1 MAPSRRHVLGAAAA
15 AGIAQLAPPPL
26 HTIAQL
32 RPTMLT
38 RLIPQSREPLPVIG
52 VGTWQTFDIAP
63 SPSEMDARR
72 QVLQLLFDAG
82 GRVIDSSPMY
92 GRAEQVV
99 GALLADMQAR
109 DKAFIATKVWTS
121 GAAAGIAQMQA
132 SSAKLRAPVIDLMQ
146 IHNLVDWRTHLK
158 TVRAWKEQGKLRYIG
173 ITHYTDPAL
182 DDLAA
187 IVRAEPIDFVQ
198 FGYSIASRAAEARL
212 LPLCAEKGVAVL
224 VNQPFDSG
232 ALFRQVRGKMLPEWA
247 AELDCASWS
256 QFLLKYIVGHP
267 AVTCAIPGTARPEHM
282 KDNLGAG
289 LGRLPDAG
297 ERRRMAAHWDDL

>member
-1 MAPSRRHVLGAAAA
+1 
-15 AGIAQLAPPPL
+15 
-26 HTIAQL
+26 
-32 RPTMLT
+32 MLT

-146 IHNLVDWRTHLK
+146 VHNLVDWRTHLK
-158 TVRAWKEQGKLRYIG
+158 TLRAWKEQGKLRYIG

-232 ALFRQVRGKMLPEWA
+232 ALFRQVRGKVLPEWA

-256 QFLLKYIVGHP
+256 QFFLKYIVGHP
-267 AVTCAIPGTARPEHM
+267 SVTCAIPGTARPEHM

>member
-1 MAPSRRHVLGAAAA
+1 
-15 AGIAQLAPPPL
+15 
-26 HTIAQL
+26 
-32 RPTMLT
+32 MLT

-52 VGTWQTFDIAP
+52 LGTWQTFDIAP
-63 SPSEMDARR
+63 APAELDARR

-99 GALLADMQAR
+99 GTLLADMQAR

-121 GAAAGIAQMQA
+121 GKAAGIAQMQA
-132 SSAKLRAPVIDLMQ
+132 SSTKLQAPVIDLMQ
-146 IHNLVDWRTHLK
+146 IHNLVDWRTHLA
-158 TVRAWKEQGKLRYIG
+158 TLRTWKEQGKVRYIG

-187 IVRAEPIDFVQ
+187 ILRAEPIDFVQ
-198 FGYSIASRAAEARL
+198 LGYSIASRAAETRL

-232 ALFRQVRGKMLPEWA
+232 TLFRQVRDTALPEWS
-247 AELDCASWS
+247 AELGCASWS
-256 QFLLKYIVGHP
+256 QFFLKYIVGHP

-282 KDNLGAG
+282 KDNLGAA